1 MTMQKAQSTD
11 LSYPLR
17 PNDMVLFFPQYQA
30 GAVPSQIPTGTPA
43 LRALWHEAPGFVEV
57 PLQLTDAASLGS
69 DPLIRFR
76 DILYRQLKDAMA
88 LVRNA
93 QPDFILTTG
102 GDCGASYVP
111 IAYMNALYQGKLGV
125 IWVDAHADIH
135 APSTS
140 PSGNY
145 HGMVLRHL
153 MGDPEFKEKPDLP
166 LKSAQIAYVGLR
178 DTEQPEDEFIRKN
191 NIPRFHAQDVT
202 NNNAPLDSIIA
213 RFQEN
218 GVTHLHL
225 HVDCD
230 VLDQMVFPHVHVP
243 EPEGLS
249 LERLIEILQYLR
261 AAMPMASCCLTEY
274 APKEAGA
281 GLPLVTKIY
290 TAGLGLKLPSTP

>member
-1 MTMQKAQSTD
+1 
-11 LSYPLR
+11 
-17 PNDMVLFFPQYQA
+17 MVLFFPQYQA
-30 GAVPSQIPTGTPA
+30 GAVPSQIPTGTPS
-43 LRALWHEAPGFVEV
+43 LRALWQTAPDFVEV
-57 PLQLTDAASLGS
+57 PLQTTDISNPGN
-69 DPLIRFR
+69 DPAIRFR
-76 DILYRQLKDAMA
+76 DILHRQLLDAMA
-88 LVRNA
+88 LVAQA
-93 QPDFILTTG
+93 QPAFILTTG

-166 LKSAQIAYVGLR
+166 LQPEQIAYVGLR
-178 DTEQPEDEFIRKN
+178 DTEKPEDDFIAEK
-191 NIPRFHAQDVT
+191 NIPRFSALEVAE
-202 NNNAPLDSIIA
+202 NNNPLDEIIQ

-218 GVTHLHL
+218 GVTHIHL

-230 VLDQMVFPHVHVP
+230 VLDQAVFPHVHVP
-243 EPEGLS
+243 EPDGLT
-249 LERLIEILQYLR
+249 LTRLIDILQYLR
-261 AAMPMASCCLTEY
+261 TAMPMASCCLTEY

-281 GLPLVTKIY
+281 GLSIVTDIY
-290 TAGLGLKLPSTP
+290 TRGLGLRLPQTA